1 VSEIGARGRT
11 LVVEVDDRERARMHL
26 ATLDGVLD
34 VALEGAGVVVTLDD
48 PARAADVVATLVGAG
63 LRVTTASRRGRL
75 EDAFLQLTGAEV
87 DA

>member
-1 VSEIGARGRT
+1 M
-11 LVVEVDDRERARMHL
+11 LV